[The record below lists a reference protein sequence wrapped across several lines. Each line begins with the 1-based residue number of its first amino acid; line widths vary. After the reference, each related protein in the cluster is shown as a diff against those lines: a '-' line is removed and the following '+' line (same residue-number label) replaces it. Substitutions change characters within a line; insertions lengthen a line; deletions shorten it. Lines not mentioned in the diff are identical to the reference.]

1 MKYVS
6 LILSLLL
13 CLPLGAQQTYRA
25 RVVDAETGE
34 ALPYV
39 SIYVAAGRGTISNS
53 NGYFVVEIEPTEQ
66 LSFRYVGYETKQ
78 VLADALPEVVR
89 MRPYTRVLS
98 EVVVRPISA
107 DSILERVI
115 KRLES
120 EYKKHEKAQQVYFFR
135 SVLES
140 SHDTQMI
147 EVGAYMIEAFLRAYD
162 AMNARDV
169 IMLSGIQGREG
180 NEKRLNLR
188 FTNVQRHMEV
198 GPKTYDSKSWEKV
211 IKPLDKFSSLKK
223 FYELS
228 SSILHGEDGKE
239 IYCIDCTWTH
249 ELTGD
254 LKNTRYIT
262 GHIYV
267 EPNTYRMLGF
277 EGRVNNAWQWVN
289 LDRIPSDIRFHI
301 TYDHSRGYTSV
312 ANLAVEG
319 GNELM
324 RYHVI
329 AFAVGEY
336 KGAKK
341 QQKQQVLGP
350 YNILQD
356 IDNTVCD
363 STLWTEEIVRR
374 TEEEERIFKKGME
387 SFSLP

>member
-1 MKYVS
+1 MKRV
-6 LILSLLL
+6 LILFSLLL
-13 CLPLGAQQTYRA
+13 SLPLGAQQTYRA

-53 NGYFVVEIEPTEQ
+53 NGYFVIEAEPAEQ
-66 LSFRYVGYETKQ
+66 LLFRYVGYETKQ
-78 VLADALPEVVR
+78 VTAEALPDVVR
-89 MRPYTRVLS
+89 MKPYTRELG
-98 EVVVRPISA
+98 EVVVKPIPS
-107 DSILERVI
+107 DSILEQVI

-120 EYKKHEKAQQVYFFR
+120 EYDKHMDSQQVYFFR

-140 SHDTQMI
+140 PHGAPFM
-147 EVGAYMIEAFLRAYD
+147 EAGAYMIEAFLRAYD
-162 AMNARDV
+162 VMNARDV
-169 IMLSGIQGREG
+169 ILLSGIQGREG
-180 NEKRLNLR
+180 NERMINLR
-188 FTNVQRHMEV
+188 FTNVQRHMEI

-211 IKPLDKFSSLKK
+211 IKPLDKFSKLKK
-223 FYELS
+223 YYGLS
-228 SSILHGEDGKE
+228 ASILRSEDGKE
-239 IYCIDCTWTH
+239 IYCIDCSWTH
-249 ELTGD
+249 DLKGE

-262 GHIYV
+262 GQVYV
-267 EPNTYRMLGF
+267 EADTYRMLRF
-277 EGRVNNAWQWVN
+277 EGKVNNAYQWVN
-289 LDRIPSDIRFHI
+289 LERLPSDIRFHI
-301 TYDHSRGYTSV
+301 TYDHSKGYTSV

-336 KGAKK
+336 KRVKK
-341 QQKQQVLGP
+341 QQKQQVLAP

-387 SFSLP
+387 SIGTP